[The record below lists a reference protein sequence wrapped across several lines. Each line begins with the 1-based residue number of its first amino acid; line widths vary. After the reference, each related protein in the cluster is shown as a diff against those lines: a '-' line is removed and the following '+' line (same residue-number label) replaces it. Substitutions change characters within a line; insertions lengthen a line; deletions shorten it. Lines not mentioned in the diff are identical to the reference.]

1 MPVRLRWL
9 LPAALAL
16 TLLGDPAASQE
27 PASGEITLEQIL
39 ADPDNIELSFRYAEQ
54 RAAAGDLLAAAAAL
68 ERILILRPDAVGPR
82 LFYAFTLYRLG
93 DFAQA
98 AEQLTIVQRAD
109 LSPADRELVE
119 TYLARAQRRTG
130 PLLGVARL
138 SVGARFDSNVNGA
151 PDSARG
157 VAFGADADL
166 VTDKQP
172 DVGLLAAGDLLLRY
186 DPGWPSGSTL
196 FGRFYLFGDQ
206 KIEEQSLSFA
216 GLGAALGSTL
226 IVPDYE
232 IEPSLVVSQSFADYD
247 DYLLSY
253 GGDLQVRRF
262 MSRRW
267 DLRGAAFALYE
278 DYHNV
283 EADSDAERRDGARL
297 GLGVGATVRLQPRH
311 ELLLDIVYEY
321 KDADAGYYAYS
332 RVEGDVRYDFLLGGG
347 QYLRLAGQVRFDQY
361 DDPDPLIDP
370 GTTRDDLWLRARVV
384 YGVTLDDLA
393 GLVGVRLPT
402 AARDLG
408 ASIALE
414 YLKRFSNINNYEF
427 SNFGAELLISQ
438 VFEF

>member
-1 MPVRLRWL
+1 MRRWL
-9 LPAALAL
+9 VPAAAALAL
-16 TLLGDPAASQE
+16 LVSASAAQE
-27 PASGEITLEQIL
+27 PTSGEITLERIL
-39 ADPDNIELSFRYAEQ
+39 ADPDNIELSYRYAEQ
-54 RAAAGDLLAAAAAL
+54 RAAAGDLRAAPGAR
-68 ERILILRPDAVGPR
+68 ERILILHPDAVGAR

-93 DFAQA
+93 DFARA
-98 AEQLTIVQRAD
+98 AEELAIVQRAD

-119 TYLARAQRRTG
+119 TYLARAQRRAG

-138 SVGARFDSNVNGA
+138 STGARFDSNVNGA
-151 PDSARG
+151 PDSSKG
-157 VAFGADADL
+157 LAFGANADL

-172 DVGLLAAGDLLLRY
+172 DVGLLLAGDLLLRY
-186 DPGWPSGSTL
+186 DPGWPSGNTL

-247 DYLLSY
+247 AYALSY

-262 MSRRW
+262 MSLRW
-267 DLRGAAFALYE
+267 DLRGSAIAVYE

-283 EADSDAERRDGARL
+283 KADSDAEDRDGARL
-297 GLGVGATVRLQPRH
+297 GIGLGATVRVQPRQ
-311 ELLLDIVYEY
+311 ELLLDLGYEY

-332 RVEGDVRYDFLLGGG
+332 RVEGDLRYDFFLGGG
-347 QYLRLAGQVRFDQY
+347 QYLRLAGQVRYDDY

-370 GTTRDDLWLRARVV
+370 GTTRHDLWLRARVA
-384 YGVTLDDLA
+384 YGFTLDDLA
-393 GLVGVRLPT
+393 RLVGVRLPS
-402 AARDLG
+402 AARELG
-408 ASIALE
+408 ASLALE
-414 YLKRFSNINNYEF
+414 YLKRYSNINNYEF

-438 VFEF
+438 VIEF